1 MTNDHAFMGALE
13 LGKKIVR
20 GTVTSADAT
29 RAMLER
35 IERLNGSLKC
45 YELVMAEQALSDARK
60 ADREIKAKKVR
71 GPLHGVPLGIK
82 DLCDIEGV
90 PTASGIPMFR
100 SNVAKRT
107 ATVVARLK
115 AAGAVI
121 LGKLQLTEGA
131 LALHH
136 PDVPPP
142 VNPWRQD
149 RWSGASSSG
158 GRRRRGGRSRGGDG
172 SGPLLRLTRQR
183 HRWLDPIPVPC

>member
-1 MTNDHAFMGALE
+1 MTNDRAFMGALE
-13 LGKKIVR
+13 LGKKIAR
-20 GTVTSADAT
+20 GALTSADAT

-71 GPLHGVPLGIK
+71 GLLHGVPLGIK
-82 DLCDIEGV
+82 DLCDIKGV

-107 ATVVARLK
+107 ATVVVRLK
-115 AAGAVI
+115 AAGA

-158 GRRRRGGRSRGGDG
+158 
-172 SGPLLRLTRQR
+172 SGAATAAGL
-183 HRWLDPIPVPC
+183 C